1 MFLLFLPVGICYP
14 LFMRERLKVKRQEE
28 LQIQFKDAILA
39 VSGCLNAGY
48 SVENAFSEAL
58 KETDRLYGKE
68 SMMSREIRLL
78 IHKTRLNRT
87 VEDVL
92 MDFAIRSG
100 LEDVKSFADVFL
112 AAKSSGGEM
121 MKIISRTTDII
132 SEKVRIKQDILTAT
146 AGRRME
152 QKIMNAVPF
161 VIVFYM
167 EVSSPGFFNVLY
179 TTAAGRVIMTGCLLI
194 YLGAIVWGQKIL
206 EIEV

>member
-58 KETDRLYGKE
+58 KETDRVYGKE

-179 TTAAGRVIMTGCLLI
+179 TTAAGWVIMTGCLLI

>member
-58 KETDRLYGKE
+58 KETDRVYGKE

>member
-48 SVENAFSEAL
+48 SAENAFSEAL
-58 KETDRLYGKE
+58 KETDRVYGKE

-167 EVSSPGFFNVLY
+167 EVSSPGFFDVLY

>member
-1 MFLLFLPVGICYP
+1 
-14 LFMRERLKVKRQEE
+14 MRERLKVKRQEE

>member
-179 TTAAGRVIMTGCLLI
+179 TTAAGRVMMTGCLLI

>member
-167 EVSSPGFFNVLY
+167 EVSSPGFFDVLY

>member
-58 KETDRLYGKE
+58 KETDRVYGKE

-167 EVSSPGFFNVLY
+167 EVSSPGFFDVLY

>member
-1 MFLLFLPVGICYP
+1 
-14 LFMRERLKVKRQEE
+14 
-28 LQIQFKDAILA
+28 
-39 VSGCLNAGY
+39 
-48 SVENAFSEAL
+48 
-58 KETDRLYGKE
+58 
-68 SMMSREIRLL
+68 MSREIRLL

>member
-167 EVSSPGFFNVLY
+167 DVSSPGFFNVLY

>member
-1 MFLLFLPVGICYP
+1 MFLLLVPAGICYP
-14 LFMRERLKVKRQEE
+14 LLIRNRLKAKRQEE

-39 VSGCLNAGY
+39 VSGCLNVGY

-58 KETDRLYGKE
+58 KETDRVYGNE
-68 SMMSREIRLL
+68 SMMSKEIRLL
-78 IHKTRLNRT
+78 LHKIRLNRT
-87 VEDVL
+87 LEESL

-121 MKIISRTTDII
+121 MKTIARTTDII

-146 AGRRME
+146 AARRME

-161 VIVFYM
+161 VIVLYM
-167 EVSSPGFFNVLY
+167 EVSSPGFFDVLY
-179 TTAAGRVIMTGCLLI
+179 GTAAGRMIMTGCLLV
-194 YLGAIVWGQKIL
+194 YLGAMVWGQKIL
-206 EIEV
+206 EISI